1 MTGNHLLLLAHAAT
15 GGPGDQIERLI
26 KGRHVTDRRRPEPDQ
41 HPADGRRSARRRI
54 LGLF

>member
-15 GGPGDQIERLI
+15 GAAGDHVERLI
-26 KGRHVTDRRRPEPDQ
+26 RQNHHVSARRPEPDP

-54 LGLF
+54 WNPF